1 MHSICTEFTREILAC
16 SLKTTSKNIIGKI
29 GEDLPRSEFTDIQ
42 NLNDIKHNFPIF
54 DIIGKKDGEVYVF
67 SVKARKKY
75 GENLKLNPNY
85 NILSGKDGAISR
97 KYKKAL
103 DNLTQMG
110 YDINLIHYCFLIAPL
125 EENKECVYYW
135 GKFTDINPNCNT
147 ENILNNNI
155 KHLGIPVLDRYL
167 KTYKIYGVHDWITI
181 RDKYIS
187 SRPYLDP

>member
-1 MHSICTEFTREILAC
+1 MHIISTETPSALAC
-16 SLKTTSKNIIGKI
+16 GVQSLTFADAPARSKFTPETLASSPISLKTASKNIIGKI

-54 DIIGKKDGEVYVF
+54 DIIGKKDDEIYVF

-103 DNLTQMG
+103 DNLTEMG
-110 YDINLIHYCFLIAPL
+110 YDTTLIHYCFL
-125 EENKECVYYW
+125 
-135 GKFTDINPNCNT
+135 
-147 ENILNNNI
+147 
-155 KHLGIPVLDRYL
+155 HLFSFQTPIFISF
-167 KTYKIYGVHDWITI
+167 KCFYKII
-181 RDKYIS
+181 
-187 SRPYLDP
+187 